1 MLLNLTSFLKTIS
14 ALVWEKTH
22 TFFCPK
28 VTRLGHDRL
37 QNLASHWKRI
47 CFHDDE
53 MFPTKSRKTWMIS
66 GNNGLMLVSNYTLM
80 YVHSFKTHLTSIK
93 TWYCHLFMTC
103 CMIGV
108 ISIVNE
114 KFVCLSNGQNIHPWM
129 LDKISLC
136 RNWAS
141 NTFTNEIM
149 FYLRGMNGFFLLF
162 CHIVLWL

>member
-1 MLLNLTSFLKTIS
+1 MRVISYHHMILCPQMGQLYNNWLNKWHRSCIWIHFSRLYDVSFGAFTMSHFVASKFKFFYKNHNRISLK
-14 ALVWEKTH
+14 KTH

-93 TWYCHLFMTC
+93 NL
-103 CMIGV
+103 ILP
-108 ISIVNE
+108 
-114 KFVCLSNGQNIHPWM
+114 FVY
-129 LDKISLC
+129 D
-136 RNWAS
+136 
-141 NTFTNEIM
+141 
-149 FYLRGMNGFFLLF
+149 
-162 CHIVLWL
+162 VLHDWGH